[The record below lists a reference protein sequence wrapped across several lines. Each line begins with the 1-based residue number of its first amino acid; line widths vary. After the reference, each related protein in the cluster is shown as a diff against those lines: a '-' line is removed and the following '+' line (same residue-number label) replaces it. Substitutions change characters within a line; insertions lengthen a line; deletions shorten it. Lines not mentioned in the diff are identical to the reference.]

1 MTKKGRGERV
11 KLQEQWHQAVDYGDN
26 KWQRLRSE
34 GGEREREAKMLFG
47 HESLGEKD

>member
-1 MTKKGRGERV
+1 M

-34 GGEREREAKMLFG
+34 GRESGEAKMLFG
-47 HESLGEKD
+47 HGSLSEKD